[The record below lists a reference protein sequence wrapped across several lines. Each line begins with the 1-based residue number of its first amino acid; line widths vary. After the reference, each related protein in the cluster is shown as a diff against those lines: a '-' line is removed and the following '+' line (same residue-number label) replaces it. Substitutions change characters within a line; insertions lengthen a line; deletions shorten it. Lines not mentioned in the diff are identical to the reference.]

1 MPPQSGGLEFVMKN
15 GSGKKFRFNVIDII
29 LVLVI
34 ILAVGGIFIRSGI
47 GEKITVSSRSEEV
60 EIRFLALNLDH
71 AAGDAFIEGD
81 SVYLN
86 STGKK
91 IGNLASEKTIVPA
104 EKLITLSDGSI
115 IKTESYDARNID
127 VRGGVLVSGVFNED
141 GSFMLDG
148 NTCLV
153 PGMTL
158 SFHTDNIIVSTII
171 TEIKHLS

>member
-1 MPPQSGGLEFVMKN
+1 MKN
-15 GSGKKFRFNVIDII
+15 NSVKKLRFNVIDII

-47 GEKITVSSRSEEV
+47 GEKISVSSQSEEV
-60 EIRFLALNLDH
+60 EIRFLALNVDH
-71 AAGDAFIEGD
+71 AAGDFFIEGD
-81 SVYLN
+81 TAYLN
-86 STGKK
+86 STGKE
-91 IGNLASEKTIVPA
+91 IGNISSEKTIVPA
-104 EKLITLSDGSI
+104 EKLITLADGTI
-115 IKTESYDARNID
+115 IKTESHDARKID
-127 VRGGVLVSGVFNED
+127 VRGGILASGVFTED

-158 SFHTDNIIVSTII
+158 SFHTDNLIVSTII

>member
-1 MPPQSGGLEFVMKN
+1 MKN
-15 GSGKKFRFNVIDII
+15 TSRKKFRFNVIDII

-34 ILAVGGIFIRSGI
+34 LLAAGGIIVRAGI
-47 GEKITVSSRSEEV
+47 GEKISVSSKSEEV
-60 EIRFLALNLDH
+60 EIRFLALELDH
-71 AAGDAFIEGD
+71 AAGDFFIEGD
-81 SVYLN
+81 TAYNN

-91 IGNLASEKTIVPA
+91 IGNISSEKTIVPA
-104 EKLITLSDGSI
+104 EKLITLADGTI
-115 IKTESYDARNID
+115 IKTESLDARKID
-127 VRGGVLVSGVFNED
+127 VRGGIITTGVFTED

-158 SFHTDNIIVSTII
+158 SFHTDNIIVTTVV